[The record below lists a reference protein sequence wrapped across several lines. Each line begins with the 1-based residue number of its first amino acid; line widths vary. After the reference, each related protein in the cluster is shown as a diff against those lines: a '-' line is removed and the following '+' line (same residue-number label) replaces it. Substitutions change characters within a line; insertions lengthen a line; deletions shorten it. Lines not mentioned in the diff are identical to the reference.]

1 MVAPI
6 DYTLNVQ
13 SPFEAAVQGF
23 QFGRGIQQAKR
34 QDADYARQQFDL
46 LDAEKKNAALSFGY
60 QTLGAIESGNI
71 PLAKQMLTERAT
83 AFRNAGDELQAKSYE
98 DAAAAAEMNPAW
110 AKTTIDY
117 MMRSLDPE
125 YDSRMAKLRG
135 GEGTTD
141 YRFEFDVIKRRLVA
155 EGVPEAEAEFRAQQE
170 MATRSTE
177 QRKELSR
184 QGFTQEQALALLQD
198 KIKRGQMITEKDLEL
213 IYGPKIEGEK
223 ERARVLASEG
233 AKREFAAPTDI
244 TGAENL
250 VEQLEETRKVAER
263 AITQADWTTTG
274 GLGKF
279 LSWIPGTDSYD
290 LDKTLL
296 TVKANL
302 GLDTLVS
309 LKNQG
314 GTLGAVSEKEL
325 DLLLSKVASLDQA
338 QSDAQFK
345 SQLNEVLKMYDR
357 TIKNIQKDL
366 RVKYSKQKPAA
377 SVTPAPAA
385 ATNPVSGI
393 PPPPPGAVRPRQ

>member
-23 QFGRGIQQAKR
+23 QFGRGIQQAKQ

-135 GEGTTD
+135 GDAAKAQWGEGTIVD
-141 YRFEFDVIKRRLVA
+141 IN
-155 EGVPEAEAEFRAQQE
+155 GVPHYSRPVFDPNTSTMTVKTVPVGGSLLSKRGLTPQQE
-170 MATRSTE
+170 ADLSVDAEYRKAVAKVEAGVATAE
-177 QRKELSR
+177 
-184 QGFTQEQALALLQD
+184 D
-198 KIKRGQMITEKDLEL
+198 
-213 IYGPKIEGEK
+213 
-223 ERARVLASEG
+223 
-233 AKREFAAPTDI
+233 AA
-244 TGAENL
+244 L
-250 VEQLEETRKVAER
+250 VEQKVAAAKAVGQKQGEAQQDFAAMGVVAVDAMPDLYQTVNLLKKIETGGAINEVSLYVKRKLGIESADEGELSFQLGKNVLSQLRTLFGAAFTAKEGDTLATMEAGFGKNNGTNLRLIER
-263 AITQADWTTTG
+263 AIGIAERSARRGLAAAKRAGDDFQADEIQ
-274 GLGKF
+274 K
-279 LSWIPGTDSYD
+279 
-290 LDKTLL
+290 
-296 TVKANL
+296 
-302 GLDTLVS
+302 GLDALEAM
-309 LKNQG
+309 KK
-314 GTLGAVSEKEL
+314 GAI
-325 DLLLSKVASLDQA
+325 A
-338 QSDAQFK
+338 
-345 SQLNEVLKMYDR
+345 
-357 TIKNIQKDL
+357 
-366 RVKYSKQKPAA
+366 
-377 SVTPAPAA
+377 
-385 ATNPVSGI
+385 I